1 MIARLIAI
9 LFLSREVAHREHLNT
24 KSYAQHMALGSF
36 YDTIVDNADSIAEA
50 YQGRHGLIGKIP
62 MLTETDTGDIAD
74 ILEKH
79 LGMLE
84 KIKKIN
90 EEEQQES
97 RGLIKGIEI
106 KPEQVGNMW
115 YAYSAD
121 DSQYLGQGPT
131 LDEALKMVADRF
143 PNKKFWC
150 KKPNE
155 SNQSS

>member
-84 KIKKIN
+84 KIRYTAVEKTDTPIQNLIDTAVETYATLNRLRYVQRKIT
-90 EEEQQES
+90 S
-97 RGLIKGIEI
+97 
-106 KPEQVGNMW
+106 
-115 YAYSAD
+115 S
-121 DSQYLGQGPT
+121 
-131 LDEALKMVADRF
+131 
-143 PNKKFWC
+143 PN
-150 KKPNE
+150 
-155 SNQSS
+155 

>member
-24 KSYAQHMALGSF
+24 KSYAQHVALGSF
-36 YDTIVDNADSIAEA
+36 YDSIVDNADAIAEA

-84 KIKKIN
+84 KIRYTAVEKTDTPIQN
-90 EEEQQES
+90 
-97 RGLIKGIEI
+97 LIDTAAETYLSTLYKLRNL
-106 KPEQVGNMW
+106 KQVQKCPARNLR
-115 YAYSAD
+115 Y
-121 DSQYLGQGPT
+121 P
-131 LDEALKMVADRF
+131 
-143 PNKKFWC
+143 
-150 KKPNE
+150 
-155 SNQSS
+155 